1 MSPVLVTTI
10 LGVRILPLSRASL
23 VHACSINPSLG
34 FMGRG
39 VLKRGKEVRI
49 WVIYIVM

>member
-10 LGVRILPLSRASL
+10 LGARILPLSRASL

-34 FMGRG
+34 FLGRG
-39 VLKRGKEVRI
+39 VLKRGEGVRI